1 MTSESVSRAGRPV
14 FGGSE
19 EHSSFHQSSTRT
31 YNETKKES
39 RSIATPSFG
48 ESLVQHKVWAP
59 SPLAQVTHHSSEGKR
74 ATWVKAKT
82 NTRSKNSSRGVTR
95 SWNCSSTRTR
105 GRPSRSEPSIASTS
119 RPYRDRT
126 SMDGTILPCW
136 GSSQLP
142 RTPSTRSSQKTPSS
156 LWAGLRGV
164 GSTAGAFLYP
174 TPALYNIMCE
184 LSTYCGSIL

>member
-59 SPLAQVTHHSSEGKR
+59 SPLAQVTHHSSKKFAQSQSATHQR
-74 ATWVKAKT
+74 ALNADPA
-82 NTRSKNSSRGVTR
+82 TRRLVLICIFVFLS
-95 SWNCSSTRTR
+95 
-105 GRPSRSEPSIASTS
+105 
-119 RPYRDRT
+119 
-126 SMDGTILPCW
+126 
-136 GSSQLP
+136 
-142 RTPSTRSSQKTPSS
+142 
-156 LWAGLRGV
+156 
-164 GSTAGAFLYP
+164 AFRRIRLVQ
-174 TPALYNIMCE
+174 
-184 LSTYCGSIL
+184 

>member
-59 SPLAQVTHHSSEGKR
+59 SPLAQVTHHSSE
-74 ATWVKAKT
+74 WVFS
-82 NTRSKNSSRGVTR
+82 SKKGTSLSVHNLHNR
-95 SWNCSSTRTR
+95 SW
-105 GRPSRSEPSIASTS
+105 
-119 RPYRDRT
+119 
-126 SMDGTILPCW
+126 
-136 GSSQLP
+136 
-142 RTPSTRSSQKTPSS
+142 KT
-156 LWAGLRGV
+156 LLKVAGL
-164 GSTAGAFLYP
+164 P
-174 TPALYNIMCE
+174 N
-184 LSTYCGSIL
+184 